1 MIKQKVDFGQP
12 FFVNTKE
19 ELRRGITMKKYII
32 FGIVLFSSTAYG
44 ADYHCSVARQDFRNG
59 EFYTTSYTKGIIHD
73 TDKTIGFN
81 AFDNKDSYTSG
92 ILSERKT
99 DVMGIEKEFR

>member
-1 MIKQKVDFGQP
+1 MIKLKVDFGQP
-12 FFVNTKE
+12 FFCKYK
-19 ELRRGITMKKYII
+19 RGIKKRITMKKYII

-73 TDKTIGFN
+73 TDRTIGFN

-99 DVMGIEKEFR
+99 DVLGIEKEFR